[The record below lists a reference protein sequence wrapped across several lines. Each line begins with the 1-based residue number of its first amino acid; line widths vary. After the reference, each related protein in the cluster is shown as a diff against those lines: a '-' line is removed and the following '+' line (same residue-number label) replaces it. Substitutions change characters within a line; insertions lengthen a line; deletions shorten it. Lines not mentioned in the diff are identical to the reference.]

1 MKSRAIVISIAT
13 LMAGL
18 VFGEFGRAQDFQ
30 KSYKISAEGQVR
42 IWTISGEIS
51 IQGYNG
57 SEIVVE
63 GTKSGK
69 DRDRV
74 EILDNSGENR
84 IDVGVRYPQNCNCDA
99 SVSFRVRVPRTIP
112 FNYENI
118 RSVSG
123 SVRLSDLT
131 GHVRA
136 ESTSGHVTVN
146 DVSGI
151 VSATSIS
158 GNVDVTLKQVE
169 GSGNM
174 RFSSVSGNVSVS
186 APANLDALVEMSTLS
201 GSLTTDYAL
210 EVQERRYG
218 PGRSARGRLG
228 AGTSNIRITSVSGRV
243 SLTKG

>member
-1 MKSRAIVISIAT
+1 MKSRAIVISVAT

-18 VFGEFGRAQDFQ
+18 IFGEFGRAQDFQ
-30 KSYKISAEGQVR
+30 KSYRISAEGQVR
-42 IWTISGEIS
+42 IWTISGEIA
-51 IQGYNG
+51 IQGYDG

-63 GTKSGK
+63 GIKSGR

-158 GNVDVTLKQVE
+158 GNVDVTLKRVD

-174 RFSSVSGNVSVS
+174 RFSSVSGNVSVN
-186 APANLDALVEMSTLS
+186 APANLDAIVEMSTLS
-201 GSLTTDYAL
+201 GSLNTDYAL

-243 SLTKG
+243 SLTRR

>member
-1 MKSRAIVISIAT
+1 MKSRAIVISIAS

-63 GTKSGK
+63 GIKSGK

-84 IDVGVRYPQNCNCDA
+84 IDVGVR
-99 SVSFRVRVPRTIP
+99 FRVRVPRTIP